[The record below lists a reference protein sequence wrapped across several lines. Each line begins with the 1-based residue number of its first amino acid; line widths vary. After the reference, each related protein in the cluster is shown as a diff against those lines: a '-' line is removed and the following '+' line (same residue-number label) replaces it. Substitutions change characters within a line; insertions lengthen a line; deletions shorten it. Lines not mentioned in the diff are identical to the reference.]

1 LENNLPETPNMFG
14 KGIDV
19 NCGSCPNA
27 WSNFKNLSTKEIKE
41 MSQNRFQSNFTAG
54 EMIFKAGSPTSN
66 AVFLSSGIAKIYLE
80 GFDGKKIILGLCK
93 PGRLIV
99 GPGAY
104 VDSTHHY
111 SLVALTDVRACFID
125 MKLIKS
131 YVQSN
136 PLFSEGYMKDI
147 SEKSL
152 RTFYKMMSLVQKKMP
167 GRMAEGLLALADDI
181 FMSDEFAPIL
191 SRQELGEFT
200 GMAKENVVRI
210 LKEFSNEGIISTN
223 GSTITIND
231 KEKLKLISAN
241 G

>member
-1 LENNLPETPNMFG
+1 MFG
-14 KGIDV
+14 KGTDIC
-19 NCGSCPNA
+19 CGNCPNS
-27 WSNFKNLSTKEIKE
+27 WPNFKNLSADE
-41 MSQNRFQSNFTAG
+41 MGLLSSSRFQSKFTAG

-111 SLVALTDVRACFID
+111 SLVALTDVRACFIE

-131 YVQSN
+131 YVKTN
-136 PLFSEGYMKDI
+136 PLFAEGYLEDI

-167 GRMAEGLLALADDI
+167 GRMAEGLLTLADEI
-181 FMSDEFAPIL
+181 FESDEFSPIL
-191 SRQELGEFT
+191 TRQELGEFT

-210 LKEFSNEGIISTN
+210 LKEFSNEGIIYTN
-223 GSTITIND
+223 GSTISIKD

>member
-1 LENNLPETPNMFG
+1 MFG
-14 KGIDV
+14 KGTDIC
-19 NCGSCPNA
+19 CGTCPNS
-27 WSNFKNLSTKEIKE
+27 WPNFKNLLPDEIAE
-41 MSQNRFQSNFTAG
+41 LSRNRFQSSFTAG

-80 GFDGKKIILGLCK
+80 GYDGKKIILGLCK

-104 VDSTHHY
+104 VDSMHHY
-111 SLVALTDVRACFID
+111 SLVAVTDVRACFIE
-125 MKLIKS
+125 MKLIKH
-131 YVQSN
+131 YVQTN
-136 PLFSEGYMKDI
+136 PLFAEGYLQDI
-147 SEKSL
+147 STKSL

-167 GRMAEGLLALADDI
+167 GRMAEGLLSLADDV
-181 FMSDEFAPIL
+181 FLSDEFNPIL
-191 SRQELGEFT
+191 SRQELGELT

-210 LKEFSNEGIISTN
+210 LKEFSSEGIISTN
-223 GSTITIND
+223 GSTITLLD

>member
-1 LENNLPETPNMFG
+1 MFG
-14 KGIDV
+14 KGSDV
-19 NCGSCPNA
+19 CCGNCPQGWP
-27 WSNFKNLSTKEIKE
+27 NFKNLLPNEIAE
-41 MSQNRFQSNFTAG
+41 LSRNRFQSSFTAG
-54 EMIFKAGSPTSN
+54 EMIFKAGSPSSN
-66 AVFLSSGIAKIYLE
+66 AVFLSSGLAKIYLE
-80 GFDGKKIILGLCK
+80 GFDGKKIIIDLCK
-93 PGRLIV
+93 AGRLIV

-131 YVQSN
+131 YVRTN
-136 PLFSEGYMKDI
+136 PLFGEGYLQDI

-152 RTFYKMMSLVQKKMP
+152 HTLYKMMSLVQKKMP
-167 GRMAEGLLALADDI
+167 GRMAEGLLNL
-181 FMSDEFAPIL
+181 SDEVFLSEEFNPIL
-191 SRQELGEFT
+191 TRQELGELT

-223 GSTITIND
+223 GSTISILD
-231 KEKLKLISAN
+231 KDKLKLISAN

>member
-1 LENNLPETPNMFG
+1 MFG
-14 KGIDV
+14 KGTDV
-19 NCGSCPNA
+19 CCGSCPQA
-27 WSNFKNLSTKEIKE
+27 WPNFKNLSSAE
-41 MSQNRFQSNFTAG
+41 MAELSRNRFQSSFTAG

-80 GFDGKKIILGLCK
+80 GYDGKKIILGLCK
-93 PGRLIV
+93 SGRIIV

-111 SLVALTDVRACFID
+111 SLVAVTDVRACFID

-131 YVQSN
+131 YVQTN
-136 PLFSEGYMKDI
+136 PSFGEGYMKDI

-167 GRMAEGLLALADDI
+167 GRMAEGLLSLADEV
-181 FMSDEFAPIL
+181 FLSDEFNPIL
-191 SRQELGEFT
+191 SRQELGELT

-223 GSTITIND
+223 GSIISILD

>member
-1 LENNLPETPNMFG
+1 MFG
-14 KGIDV
+14 KGTDIC
-19 NCGSCPNA
+19 CGNCPNS
-27 WSNFKNLSTKEIKE
+27 WPNFKNLSSEE
-41 MSQNRFQSNFTAG
+41 MGLLSSSRFQSRFIAG

-111 SLVALTDVRACFID
+111 SLVALTDVRACFIE

-131 YVQSN
+131 YVKTN
-136 PLFSEGYMKDI
+136 PLFAEGYLEDI

-167 GRMAEGLLALADDI
+167 GRMAEGLLTLADEI
-181 FMSDEFAPIL
+181 FESDEFSPIL
-191 SRQELGEFT
+191 TRQELGEFT

-210 LKEFSNEGIISTN
+210 LKEFSNEGIIYTN
-223 GSTITIND
+223 GSTISIKD

>member
-1 LENNLPETPNMFG
+1 MFG
-14 KGIDV
+14 KGTDV
-19 NCGSCPNA
+19 CCGSCPNS
-27 WSNFKNLSTKEIKE
+27 WSNFKNLLPDE
-41 MSQNRFQSNFTAG
+41 MAELSRNRFQSSFKAG
-54 EMIFKAGSPTSN
+54 EMIFKAGSPSSN

-80 GFDGKKIILGLCK
+80 GFDGKRIILGLCK

-131 YVQSN
+131 YVQTN
-136 PLFSEGYMKDI
+136 PLFAEGYMKDI

-167 GRMAEGLLALADDI
+167 GRMAEGLLSLADEV
-181 FMSDEFAPIL
+181 FLSDEFNPVL
-191 SRQELGEFT
+191 SRQELGELT

-210 LKEFSNEGIISTN
+210 LKEFSSEGIISTN
-223 GSTITIND
+223 GSTITLVD
-231 KEKLKLISAN
+231 KEKLISAN

>member
-1 LENNLPETPNMFG
+1 MFG
-14 KGIDV
+14 KGTDV
-19 NCGSCPNA
+19 CCGSCPRG
-27 WSNFKNLSTKEIKE
+27 WPNFKNLLPDEIAE
-41 MSQNRFQSNFTAG
+41 LSRNRFQSSFTAG

-80 GFDGKKIILGLCK
+80 GYDGKKIILGLCK

-111 SLVALTDVRACFID
+111 SLVALTDIRACFID

-131 YVQSN
+131 YVQTN
-136 PLFSEGYMKDI
+136 PLFGEGYMKDI
-147 SEKSL
+147 SEESL

-167 GRMAEGLLALADDI
+167 GRMAEGLLSLADEV
-181 FMSDEFAPIL
+181 FLSDEFNPIL
-191 SRQELGEFT
+191 SRQELGEVT

-210 LKEFSNEGIISTN
+210 LKEFCNEGIISTN
-223 GSTITIND
+223 GSIISILD

>member
-1 LENNLPETPNMFG
+1 MFG
-14 KGIDV
+14 KGTDMC
-19 NCGSCPNA
+19 CGNCPNG
-27 WSNFKNLSTKEIKE
+27 WLNFKNLLPDEIAE
-41 MSQNRFQSNFTAG
+41 LSSNRFQSSFTAG
-54 EMIFKAGSPTSN
+54 EMIFKAGSPSSN
-66 AVFLSSGIAKIYLE
+66 AVFLSSGLAKIYLE
-80 GFDGKKIILGLCK
+80 GYDGKKIILGLCK

-131 YVQSN
+131 YVQNNS
-136 PLFSEGYMKDI
+136 LFGEGYLKDI

-167 GRMAEGLLALADDI
+167 GRMAESLLNLADEV
-181 FMSDEFAPIL
+181 FQSDEFNPIL
-191 SRQELGEFT
+191 SRQELGELT

-223 GSTITIND
+223 GSTITLID